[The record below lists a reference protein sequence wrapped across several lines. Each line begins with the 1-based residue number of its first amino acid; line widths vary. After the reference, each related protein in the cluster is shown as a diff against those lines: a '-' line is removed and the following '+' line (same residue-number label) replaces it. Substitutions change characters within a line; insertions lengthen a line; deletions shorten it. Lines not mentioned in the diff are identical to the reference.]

1 MKQTIKYRL
10 NPNFEQE
17 KHLHNLCSIATKLY
31 NTDNWQR
38 RDVWDKTGKIPSV
51 YTQKKALNQNHWF
64 KLLPSQTAQEII
76 FNLQRNYN
84 SWFKLRK
91 KDATA
96 NPPMFRRKEML
107 SVISFYQQF
116 KIIDDK
122 IRLSMSMKYRAENR
136 IKLLEIGFDKWNVQ
150 EGTPKFCQI
159 IFNKGKWYAHIVYEI
174 AEQSPVLNDSVMAVD
189 LGIINTAVIADSEG
203 NTKIYSGK
211 QILAM
216 QHYFNKEKAK
226 LTSILTKQYPQRH
239 QSRALRIL
247 QNKQTRQINQSLHIH
262 SKAIVTDCLNKGI
275 KTLVAGDVTDIRK
288 DKNFGKKN
296 NQKLHSW
303 SFSKFT
309 QQLEY
314 KCMKVGIRFVCVNEA
329 YSSQTCSHCG
339 QVRKANR
346 KHRGYY
352 VCKSCGYKLNAD
364 VNGAVN
370 ILKKYL
376 RDFLSRSIGI
386 VAMPSVARITNV
398 CPYII

>member
-31 NTDNWQR
+31 NTDNYQR
-38 RDVWDKTGKIPSV
+38 REAWNKTGKIPSV
-51 YTQKKALNQNHWF
+51 YTQKKLLKDNAWF
-64 KLLPSQTAQEII
+64 KLLPSQTAQEVI

-91 KDATA
+91 KDDNA
-96 NPPMFRRKEML
+96 NPPMFRKKEML

-116 KIIDDK
+116 KIIDNR
-122 IRLSMSMKYRAENR
+122 IQLSMSRKYRAENK
-136 IKLLEIGFDKWNVQ
+136 IKLLEINFDKWKQ
-150 EGTPKFCQI
+150 EEGNPKFCQV
-159 IFNKGKWYAHIVYEI
+159 IFDKGKWYAHVVYDI
-174 AEQSPVLNDSVMAVD
+174 TEQSPVLNSNVMAVD
-189 LGIINTAVIADSEG
+189 MGIINTAVTTDTEG
-203 NTKIYSGK
+203 NTSIYSGK
-211 QILAM
+211 QILAI

-226 LTSILTKQYPQRH
+226 LTSVLTKQYPKRH
-239 QSRALRIL
+239 QSRALRML
-247 QNKQTRQINQSLHIH
+247 QNKQTRQINQALHTH

-275 KTLVAGDVTDIRK
+275 KTLVIGDVTDIRK
-288 DKNFGKKN
+288 DKNFGHKN

-314 KCMKVGIRFVCVNEA
+314 KCMKVGIRFVRVNEA
-329 YSSQTCSHCG
+329 YSSQTCSHCS

-346 KHRGYY
+346 KHRGLY
-352 VCKSCGYKLNAD
+352 VCKACDYKINAD
-364 VNGAVN
+364 VNGSVN

-376 RDFLSRSIGI
+376 QDFLSRSIGK
-386 VAMPSVARITNV
+386 VALPSVARITNV
-398 CPYII
+398 CPS